1 MTVNFPGIPLVQH
14 GWVCPK
20 CGAVYAP
27 WVATCNQCA
36 RIPQKITYSDGTSI
50 KPYERPYSDSPD
62 WQGNWET
69 SR

>member
-1 MTVNFPGIPLVQH
+1 MTVNWNPGAFGTENK

-27 WVATCNQCA
+27 WVATCQVCK
-36 RIPQKITYSDGTSI
+36 PQKITYGNGTEI
-50 KPYERPYSDSPD
+50 KPYSRPYSDSPD

-69 SR
+69 TR